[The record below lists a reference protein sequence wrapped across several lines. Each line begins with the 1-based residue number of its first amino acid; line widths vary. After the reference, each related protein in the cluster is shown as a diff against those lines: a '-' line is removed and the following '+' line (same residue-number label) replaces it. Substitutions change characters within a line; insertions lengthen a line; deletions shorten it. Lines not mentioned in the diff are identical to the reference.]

1 MCKIGITNFYEG
13 GNLMKSIAIL
23 DNNYNIKQ
31 RIKAI
36 MTPLDIN
43 VIEVSSSEK
52 LFGEIRKIE
61 IKPCLIILELNLEN
75 ESGFSAMEKLKNK
88 NLDIP
93 IIILTSENKR
103 SSFIKG
109 IQAGAIDYILKPFKD
124 EEFKERIVKHI
135 TFKPKEVDHVN
146 KEFSFNFQRYLQS
159 ELKKAEKGKY
169 SVSILMSTFYRPVE
183 VFNEVIEKEYLSIN
197 DLIYNQLRELFW
209 DTDIF
214 VKYGSQSFIGIF
226 PFSDENTTKTITE
239 KINSSF
245 KELQNK
251 ANDLSKYDTIN
262 VCVTSPLDG
271 NDKDVL
277 FKKLVEKME
286 KEIINKKQEVSDSNI
301 ENLKSAE

>member
-1 MCKIGITNFYEG
+1 M
-13 GNLMKSIAIL
+13 
-23 DNNYNIKQ
+23 
-31 RIKAI
+31 
-36 MTPLDIN
+36 
-43 VIEVSSSEK
+43 
-52 LFGEIRKIE
+52 
-61 IKPCLIILELNLEN
+61 
-75 ESGFSAMEKLKNK
+75 
-88 NLDIP
+88 
-93 IIILTSENKR
+93 
-103 SSFIKG
+103 
-109 IQAGAIDYILKPFKD
+109 KPFKD
-124 EEFKERIVKHI
+124 EEFKERIVRHI

-169 SVSILMSTFYRPVE
+169 SVSILMSTFYRPVQ
-183 VFNEVIEKEYLSIN
+183 VFNEAIEKEYLSIN

-226 PFSDENTTKTITE
+226 PFSDENTNKTITE

-251 ANDLSKYDTIN
+251 ANNLSKYDIIN

-271 NDKDVL
+271 NEKDVL

-286 KEIINKKQEVSDSNI
+286 KGINDKKQEVSDLKTEISND
-301 ENLKSAE
+301 